1 VAACALVAAACSGQ
15 EPAPTTVAPSTSA
28 APTAPPT
35 TAAPTIVP
43 PTERVLFGV
52 MPEGVRTVAQ
62 GLYSWL
68 AEPGAPPGGL
78 PPGLIDHLSGIAVA
92 PGPAYARFE
101 SASLS
106 NGDQV
111 GVLTAEGDALLLADV
126 GNGWHIVGAMLEGAT
141 PWLGDTSP
149 RTLLVIGSDARV
161 GEDQLGLRADSV
173 HLLTL
178 VPEIGEGAI
187 VGFPRDSWV
196 RGGKLTNLMPGRG
209 PDYMVEVIEEIT
221 GIDMEGWVAVGFE
234 GFLGLMEEL
243 GSLEIDLPR
252 AMRSGNNW
260 ADYPAG
266 PQTLT
271 PQLALRL
278 ARIRKGLPAGDFD
291 RSFNQGLIMLAAMTM
306 IQQQS
311 VLSLPRWIAAYDRHG
326 FTNLDTEPFLTW
338 AAGAFVASPDS
349 LSNVVVP
356 GRNGSVGSAAVVFIS
371 DSAETLFRDL
381 DDGVID
387 AES

>member
-1 VAACALVAAACSGQ
+1 MLHG
-15 EPAPTTVAPSTSA
+15 
-28 APTAPPT
+28 
-35 TAAPTIVP
+35 IVP
-43 PTERVLFGV
+43 AAVL
-52 MPEGVRTVAQ
+52 TVAQ
-62 GLYSWL
+62 AFYTWL
-68 AEPGAPPGGL
+68 ADSTGPLPDGVPAELADHTAGL
-78 PPGLIDHLSGIAVA
+78 SIAA
-92 PGPAYARFE
+92 GPAYARFE
-101 SASLS
+101 SATLTS
-106 NGDQV
+106 GDQV
-111 GVLTAEGDALLLADV
+111 GVLTASEDALLLADV
-126 GNGWHIVGAMLEGAT
+126 GDGWEIVGAMLEGAT
-141 PWLGDTSP
+141 PWLGATSP

-161 GEDQLGLRADSV
+161 GEDQLGLRADSI

-178 VPEIGEGAI
+178 VPETGQGAI

-209 PDYMVEVIEEIT
+209 PDYMVEVINEIT
-221 GIDMEGWVAVGFE
+221 GIGIEGWVAVGFE
-234 GFLGLMEEL
+234 GFLGLMDEL

-291 RSFNQGLIMLAAMTM
+291 RTFNQGLIMLAAMTM
-306 IQQQS
+306 IQGQGI
-311 VLSLPRWIAAYDRHG
+311 LSLPGWVAAYERHG
-326 FTNLDTEPFLTW
+326 FTDLDTVPFLTW
-338 AAGAFVASPDS
+338 AAGAFIASPES
-349 LSNVVVP
+349 LTNVVVP
-356 GRNGSVGSAAVVFIS
+356 GRNGTVGAAAVVFIS

-387 AES
+387 AAS